1 MQLLSAFAIFF
12 IIWWTVL
19 FAVLPTGVRSQH
31 EDEEAVL
38 GTERG
43 APTSAGMRRKLVI
56 TTIIASVLFAA
67 FYFLTVTLGYGI
79 HSFPQFVPDFGAGR

>member
-19 FAVLPTGVRSQH
+19 FTVLPFGVRSQVEA
-31 EDEEAVL
+31 EDTIL

-43 APTSAGMRRKLVI
+43 APSNSRMKFKLLI
-56 TTIIASVLFAA
+56 TTGIAIIIFAIFYYLTIVLGF
-67 FYFLTVTLGYGI
+67 GI
-79 HSFPQFVPDFGAGR
+79 NDFPQFVPDFSKQ

>member
-19 FAVLPTGVRSQH
+19 FAVLPIGVRSQEES
-31 EDEEAVL
+31 EDVTL

-43 APTSAGMRRKLVI
+43 APSNSRMGFKLAL
-56 TTIIASVLFAA
+56 TTGIAFIVFAV
-67 FYFLTVTLGYGI
+67 YYYLTVTLGYGVADI
-79 HSFPQFVPDFGAGR
+79 PEIIPTFGQ